1 MNNALHCLFIQ
12 AYVLVDLVQGVKSGA
27 GGLELE
33 QRRSLLV
40 TFHLPGEDSRT
51 IDLNIQ
57 HNKVDR

>member
-1 MNNALHCLFIQ
+1 MNNVLHCSFLP
-12 AYVLVDLVQGVKSGA
+12 AYELVDLVQGVKSGA

-40 TFHLPGEDSRT
+40 TFHLPGEDSKT

-57 HNKVDR
+57 HNKVER